1 LYEKKELHRM
11 RKRKTVKK
19 KKTKRDEK
27 PKGPRIWANGKF
39 WPP

>member
-1 LYEKKELHRM
+1 LYGGKEVSRM
-11 RKRKTVKK
+11 RKRKTVE

-27 PKGPRIWANGKF
+27 AKETRIWANGKF